1 MMVLGTGSEITQGNW
16 GSTAANPAGGLPSLL
31 MTPALRKA
39 CSPSCRWIGDG
50 KRGTR
55 GALAHRRPRSGL
67 QERQDPRA
75 LVHQMSGCLE
85 WHRTTEPAHV
95 PLRVLHL
102 LPSCS
107 FSQVPSAGLSPGYA
121 RTHLEPQRLLRP
133 GPQRP
138 RRTWSGA
145 APGLRICVGKNLTLG
160 SDQGGGGAGCAAH
173 LLPQIH

>member
-1 MMVLGTGSEITQGNW
+1 MVLGTGSEITQGNW

-55 GALAHRRPRSGL
+55 GSLAHWRPRSCL

-85 WHRTTEPAHV
+85 WHRTTEPARAP
-95 PLRVLHL
+95 PLRVLYL

-121 RTHLEPQRLLRP
+121 LDSPGATKATKAWPPEAPTHVVWGSTWASHLR
-133 GPQRP
+133 REEF
-138 RRTWSGA
+138 
-145 APGLRICVGKNLTLG
+145 NLG
-160 SDQGGGGAGCAAH
+160 E
-173 LLPQIH
+173 